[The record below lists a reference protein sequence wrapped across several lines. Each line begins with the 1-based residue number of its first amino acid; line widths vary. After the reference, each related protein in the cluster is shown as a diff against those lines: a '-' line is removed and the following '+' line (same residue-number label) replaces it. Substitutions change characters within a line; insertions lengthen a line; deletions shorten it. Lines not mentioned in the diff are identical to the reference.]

1 MKANAR
7 ARVLAGAATVVVIAT
22 VIAGLI
28 AIGPPGL
35 QRERKLD
42 KRRVHDLATLTR
54 LLNVYL
60 ITTLRLPPDLDTL
73 AKSPGVRVPTDPQ
86 TGAMYEF
93 IATGDKTY
101 RLCAVFSL
109 DTSLDPRTDYYP
121 IEDKWL
127 HGAGRTCFDRNVDK
141 VSQGE

>member
-1 MKANAR
+1 MNANVR
-7 ARVLAGAATVVVIAT
+7 ARVLAGAATAVVFAT
-22 VIAGLI
+22 VVAGLI
-28 AIGPPGL
+28 AIGPPEL

-42 KRRVHDLATLTR
+42 MRRVHDLVTLTR
-54 LLNVYL
+54 LLNVYS
-60 ITTLRLPPDLDTL
+60 ITNLRLPPDLDTL

-109 DTSLDPRTDYYP
+109 DTSLEPRTEYYP

-127 HGAGRTCFDRNVDK
+127 HGAGRTCFDRDINK
-141 VSQGE
+141 VSEYD